1 MAMVVMVVV
10 VVAMVPGIEY
20 EYIIYPTKIHP
31 MERRGGGVGGGHALA
46 DELRGN

>member
-1 MAMVVMVVV
+1 MVVMVVV
-10 VVAMVPGIEY
+10 VVVPGIEY

>member
-1 MAMVVMVVV
+1 MMAAAVVAVVV
-10 VVAMVPGIEY
+10 VVVSGIEY

-31 MERRGGGVGGGHALA
+31 MERRDGGMGGGHALA